1 MGNFSLLKR
10 LSQKHPSSQVL
21 TNLLFVVI
29 MDLIMFKNSRLVIL
43 LSKSLLTT
51 ILSLS
56 LFFGG
61 IALLLAKIPGWS
73 LFFGL
78 IITPLGFVFTIFT
91 LDEVAK
97 NLVVPPPFKP
107 VRCNVCGKTTYAKE
121 EEEDVICG
129 RCRKDISEKLL
140 EEI

>member
-1 MGNFSLLKR
+1 M
-10 LSQKHPSSQVL
+10 V
-21 TNLLFVVI
+21 
-29 MDLIMFKNSRLVIL
+29 
-43 LSKSLLTT
+43 

-61 IALLLAKIPGWS
+61 IVILISRISGWS

-78 IITPLGFVFTIFT
+78 IITPLGTIFTVLT
-91 LDEVAK
+91 LDEVAR

-107 VRCNVCGKTTYAKE
+107 IKCHVCGKITYAE
-121 EEEDVICG
+121 EGKEDVICG

-140 EEI
+140 EEIKY

>member
-1 MGNFSLLKR
+1 
-10 LSQKHPSSQVL
+10 
-21 TNLLFVVI
+21 
-29 MDLIMFKNSRLVIL
+29 MFKDSRLITL
-43 LSKSLLTT
+43 LSKQFLTV

-61 IALLLAKIPGWS
+61 IILLLAKIPGWS

-78 IITPLGFVFTIFT
+78 IITPLGTIFTILT
-91 LDEVAK
+91 LDEVAR
-97 NLVVPPPFKP
+97 NLVVPPPYKS
-107 VRCNVCGKTTYAKE
+107 VKCKVCGKITYAKE
-121 EEEDVICG
+121 GEEEVICG

>member
-1 MGNFSLLKR
+1 MSG
-10 LSQKHPSSQVL
+10 
-21 TNLLFVVI
+21 
-29 MDLIMFKNSRLVIL
+29 NSRLALL
-43 LSKSLLTT
+43 LSKSFLMV

-61 IALLLAKIPGWS
+61 IVILISRIPGWS

-78 IITPLGFVFTIFT
+78 IITPLGTIFTVLT
-91 LDEVAK
+91 LDEVAR

-107 VRCNVCGKTTYAKE
+107 VKCHVCGKITYAKE
-121 EEEDVICG
+121 DEKDVICG

-140 EEI
+140 EEIKY